1 VRQSK
6 GDVMSDTDSTAAEI
20 AAIIKGIFNAFAD
33 HNPDGIDGHM
43 HPDSTVWDVFT
54 PHLIRGQAERDAF
67 HAADQEQMQAR
78 GPLTLNVEEP
88 VVSSWDNTAIAMY
101 YLDYTYQPPNAASG
115 RVRITDVFRKIE
127 GKWMIVHHHEGTVPT
142 GIPPITEPPPD
153 TSSTT

>member
-1 VRQSK
+1 MRQSK

-33 HNPDGIDGHM
+33 NNPDGIDGHM

-54 PHLIRGQAERDAF
+54 PHLIQGQAERDAF

-101 YLDYTYQPPNAASG
+101 YLD
-115 RVRITDVFRKIE
+115 
-127 GKWMIVHHHEGTVPT
+127 
-142 GIPPITEPPPD
+142 
-153 TSSTT
+153 